1 MKCTS
6 LVPHVKSLLFILIY
20 LPPNLVI
27 DLLHKETCLI
37 MHLILVEYEN
47 IMQLI
52 IQNYLSN
59 I

>member
-1 MKCTS
+1 MKRTS
-6 LVPHVKSLLFILIY
+6 LVPHVNSLLFILTY

-27 DLLHKETCLI
+27 DLLHKVNCLI
-37 MHLILVEYEN
+37 IKFMLVEYEN
-47 IMQLI
+47 IMQHI